1 MGGVCSGTGGS
12 LMPLYFA
19 NPAATCAPRRSE
31 IERAIAEVVGGDKYV
46 LGPQVAT
53 FEAGFASYC
62 ETAHAVGVGSGT
74 DALSLALL
82 AANVGP
88 GDEVIT
94 VSHTAVATAAAIARI
109 GAVPVFVDTDPQ
121 SYTMDFDGL
130 AAALSPKT
138 KAVIPVHLYGQAADM
153 DPILDFA
160 RDNGLVV
167 IEDCAQAHGAR
178 YNGRRV
184 GSMGDFG
191 CFSFYPTKNL
201 GGIGDGG
208 AVVTQNGEAAERV
221 RQLREYGWDKNRISQ
236 STGLNSRLDEL
247 QAAILNVNLK
257 YLDQDTQRRRAIA
270 AQYGTALAQLPIDL
284 PKVRPDCEH
293 VYHLY
298 VIAVDQRDDLM
309 THLSN
314 QGVVPGIHY
323 AVPVHMQPAYQ
334 LNQHPALE
342 VTEQAAGRILSLP
355 MYPALNDAEVA
366 LVVTAVCA
374 FYD

>member
-1 MGGVCSGTGGS
+1 MGGVRSGTGDS
-12 LMPLYFA
+12 LMPLFFA
-19 NPAATCAPRRSE
+19 NPAATCAPRRTE
-31 IERAIAEVVGGDKYV
+31 IERAIAGVISSDLYI
-46 LGPQVAT
+46 LGPQVAA
-53 FEAGFASYC
+53 FEQSFASYC

-109 GAVPVFVDTDPQ
+109 GAVPIFVDSAPQ
-121 SYTMDFDGL
+121 YYTLNAGGL

-138 KAVIPVHLYGQAADM
+138 KAIIVVHLFGQAADM
-153 DPILDFA
+153 DSILDFA
-160 RDNGLVV
+160 HLNDLVV

-178 YNGRRV
+178 YKGRRV

-208 AVVTQNGEAAERV
+208 AVVTQNAQAAERI

-236 STGLNSRLDEL
+236 SVGMNSRLDEL

-270 AQYGTALAQLPIDL
+270 AQYDTALASLPVDL
-284 PKVRPDCEH
+284 PNVHPHCEH

-298 VIAVDQRDDLM
+298 VIAVERRNDLM
-309 THLSN
+309 AHLSS
-314 QGVVPGIHY
+314 QGIAPGIHY
-323 AVPVHMQPAYQ
+323 AVPAHMQPAYQ
-334 LNQHPALE
+334 LGQQTALA
-342 VTEQAAGRILSLP
+342 VTERAAERILSLP
-355 MYPALNDAEVA
+355 MYPALSDAEVA
-366 LVVTAVCA
+366 QVVTALHA